1 MFTNVRNPRADV
13 DRRGEFERTRV
24 GRGATIGANATI
36 VCGHDIGDY
45 AFIGA
50 GAVVTDDVPAH
61 ALIVGVPGRRIG
73 WVSHAGERLG
83 PDLVC
88 SRTGNAGLSNVVR
101 SSSSSTSRC
110 DRRGGVEAGLQRV
123 EPGGHVVG

>member
-1 MFTNVRNPRADV
+1 MFTNLRNPRADV
-13 DRRGEFERTRV
+13 DRGGEFERTRV

-36 VCGHDIGDY
+36 VCGHAIGDY

-61 ALIVGVPGRRIG
+61 ALVVGVPGRQIG

-83 PDLVC
+83 RDLVC
-88 SRTGNAGLSNVVR
+88 PRTG
-101 SSSSSTSRC
+101 
-110 DRRGGVEAGLQRV
+110 RRYHEVSGQLAEV
-123 EPGGHVVG
+123 PK